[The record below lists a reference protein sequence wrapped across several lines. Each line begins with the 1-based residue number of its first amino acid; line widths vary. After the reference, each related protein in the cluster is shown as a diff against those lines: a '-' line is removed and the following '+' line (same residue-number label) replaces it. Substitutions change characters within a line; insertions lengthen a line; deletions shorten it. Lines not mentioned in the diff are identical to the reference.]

1 MKKFKKRNKQSILYI
16 VIYIFINIDDII
28 LNRKWTMEE
37 IILMEYKSTI
47 KSKPYLYKETKK
59 ASSLIN
65 KGLKVEEIKGKSIE
79 DNIFQLE
86 SEARKKEVASIITA
100 RLKKLDEHIIYNIEN
115 SNIET
120 SKILVLY
127 AILKTDRLFFEF
139 INEVYKEKILLKD
152 LFIRD
157 KDFGVFFQNKREQS
171 ERVASWSEY
180 TFKKLKQVYIRILFE
195 SGLIVNQNGDREI
208 RIPIIESE
216 IKDYLYSIGDSVY
229 LNAILGIIN

>member
-1 MKKFKKRNKQSILYI
+1 
-16 VIYIFINIDDII
+16 
-28 LNRKWTMEE
+28 
-37 IILMEYKSTI
+37 MEYKSTI
-47 KSKPYLYKETKK
+47 KSRPYLYKETKK

-65 KGLKVEEIKGKSIE
+65 RGLRVEEIKGKSLE

-100 RLKKLDEHIIYNIEN
+100 RLKSIDEHIIYSIEN

-120 SKILVLY
+120 SKVLVLY

-171 ERVASWSEY
+171 EKVASWSEY

-195 SGLIVNQNGDREI
+195 SGLIANQKGDKEI
-208 RIPIIESE
+208 RVPIIENE
-216 IKDYLYSIGDSVY
+216 IKEYLYSIGDKVY
-229 LNAILGIIN
+229 INAVLGIIE

>member
-1 MKKFKKRNKQSILYI
+1 
-16 VIYIFINIDDII
+16 
-28 LNRKWTMEE
+28 
-37 IILMEYKSTI
+37 MEYKSTI
-47 KSKPYLYKETKK
+47 KSRPYLYKETKK

-65 KGLKVEEIKGKSIE
+65 RGLSVEEIKEKSLE

-100 RLKKLDEHIIYNIEN
+100 RLKNLDEHIIYSIEN
-115 SNIET
+115 SNVET

-127 AILKTDRLFFEF
+127 AILKTDRLFYEF

-157 KDFGVFFQNKREQS
+157 KDFGMFFQNKREQS
-171 ERVASWSEY
+171 EKVASWSEY

-195 SGLIVNQNGDREI
+195 SGLIVNQKGDKEI
-208 RIPIIESE
+208 RVPIIENE
-216 IKDYLYSIGDSVY
+216 VKEYLYSIGDKVY
-229 LNAILGIIN
+229 INAVLGIIE

>member
-1 MKKFKKRNKQSILYI
+1 
-16 VIYIFINIDDII
+16 
-28 LNRKWTMEE
+28 
-37 IILMEYKSTI
+37 MEYKSTI
-47 KSKPYLYKETKK
+47 KSRPYLYKETKK

-65 KGLKVEEIKGKSIE
+65 KGLSVEEIKEKSLE

-100 RLKKLDEHIIYNIEN
+100 RLKNLDEHIIYSIEN
-115 SNIET
+115 SNIEI
-120 SKILVLY
+120 SKVLVLY

-139 INEVYKEKILLKD
+139 INEVYKEKILLRD

-171 ERVASWSEY
+171 EKVASWSEY

-195 SGLIVNQNGDREI
+195 SGLIVNQKGDKEI
-208 RIPIIESE
+208 RVPIIENE
-216 IKDYLYSIGDSVY
+216 VKEYLYSIGDKVY
-229 LNAILGIIN
+229 INAVLGIIE

>member
-1 MKKFKKRNKQSILYI
+1 
-16 VIYIFINIDDII
+16 
-28 LNRKWTMEE
+28 
-37 IILMEYKSTI
+37 MEYKSTI
-47 KSKPYLYKETKK
+47 KSRPYLYKETKK

-65 KGLKVEEIKGKSIE
+65 KGLSVEEIKEKSLE

-86 SEARKKEVASIITA
+86 SEARKKEVASIIIA
-100 RLKKLDEHIIYNIEN
+100 RLKNLDEHIIYSIEN

-120 SKILVLY
+120 SKVLVLY

-139 INEVYKEKILLKD
+139 INEVYKEKTLLKD

-171 ERVASWSEY
+171 EKVASWSEY

-195 SGLIVNQNGDREI
+195 SGLIANQKGDREI
-208 RIPIIESE
+208 RVPIIENE
-216 IKDYLYSIGDSVY
+216 IKEYLYSIGDKVY
-229 LNAILGIIN
+229 INAVLGIIE

>member
-1 MKKFKKRNKQSILYI
+1 
-16 VIYIFINIDDII
+16 
-28 LNRKWTMEE
+28 
-37 IILMEYKSTI
+37 MEYKSTI

-100 RLKKLDEHIIYNIEN
+100 RLKKLDEHIIYSIEN

>member
-1 MKKFKKRNKQSILYI
+1 
-16 VIYIFINIDDII
+16 
-28 LNRKWTMEE
+28 
-37 IILMEYKSTI
+37 MEYKSTI
-47 KSKPYLYKETKK
+47 KSRPYLYKETKK

-65 KGLKVEEIKGKSIE
+65 RGSRVEEIKGKSLE

-100 RLKKLDEHIIYNIEN
+100 RLKSIDEHIIYNIEN

-120 SKILVLY
+120 SKVLVLY

-171 ERVASWSEY
+171 EKVASWSEY

-195 SGLIVNQNGDREI
+195 SGLIANQKGDKEI
-208 RIPIIESE
+208 IVPIIENE
-216 IKDYLYSIGDSVY
+216 IKEYLYSIGDKVY
-229 LNAILGIIN
+229 INAVLGIIE

>member
-1 MKKFKKRNKQSILYI
+1 
-16 VIYIFINIDDII
+16 
-28 LNRKWTMEE
+28 
-37 IILMEYKSTI
+37 MEYKSTI
-47 KSKPYLYKETKK
+47 KSRPYLYKETKK
-59 ASSLIN
+59 ASSLVN
-65 KGLKVEEIKGKSIE
+65 EGLDVDNLKEKSLQ

-100 RLKKLDEHIIYNIEN
+100 RLKDLDKQIIYNIEN
-115 SNIET
+115 SNVET
-120 SKILVLY
+120 SKVLVLY

-157 KDFGVFFQNKREQS
+157 KDFSVFFQNKREQS
-171 ERVASWSEY
+171 EKVASWSEY

-195 SGLIVNQNGDREI
+195 SGLIANQKGDREI

-216 IKDYLYSIGDSVY
+216 VKDYLYNIGDSVY

>member
-1 MKKFKKRNKQSILYI
+1 
-16 VIYIFINIDDII
+16 
-28 LNRKWTMEE
+28 
-37 IILMEYKSTI
+37 MEYKSTI
-47 KSKPYLYKETKK
+47 KSRPYLYKETKK

-65 KGLKVEEIKGKSIE
+65 RGLRVEEIKGKSLE

-100 RLKKLDEHIIYNIEN
+100 RLKNLDEHIIYSIEN

-120 SKILVLY
+120 SKVLVLY

-171 ERVASWSEY
+171 EKVASWSEY

-195 SGLIVNQNGDREI
+195 SGLIANQKGDREI
-208 RIPIIESE
+208 RVPIIENE
-216 IKDYLYSIGDSVY
+216 IKEYLYSIGDKVY
-229 LNAILGIIN
+229 INAVLGIIE